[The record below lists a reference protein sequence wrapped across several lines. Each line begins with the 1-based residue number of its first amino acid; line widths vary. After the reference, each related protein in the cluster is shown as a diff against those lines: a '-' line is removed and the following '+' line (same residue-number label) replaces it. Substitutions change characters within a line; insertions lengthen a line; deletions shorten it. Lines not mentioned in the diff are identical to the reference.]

1 MNEPH
6 VHATKQIDLHVDNIL
21 QFRLSKIKKIEE
33 FFIPEIDDRENM
45 SEAINKYILLL
56 DMLTKLYLFRQVQA
70 VVFLFSH
77 LLLSLVH
84 LLRQQVLVLV

>member
-6 VHATKQIDLHVDNIL
+6 VHATKQIDIHLDNIL
-21 QFRLSKIKKIEE
+21 QFRLSKIKRIEN
-33 FFIPEIDDRENM
+33 FFIAEIDDRENM

-56 DMLTKLYLFRQVQA
+56 DMLTKPYLFRQVQA